1 MKLSNYIGLPYA
13 DKGRGPAYDCI
24 GFIRHVYQA
33 ECGIELP
40 NFLSTYQSSED
51 RDSVANAVEDQ
62 MPKWDKVD
70 HPRPLD
76 VILFNILGYPIHVG
90 LYLTE
95 SDFLHCYRNTNSCI
109 ERLDSVTWNRRING
123 IYRWIG

>member
-1 MKLSNYIGLPYA
+1 MKISNYIGLPYA

-24 GFIRHVYQA
+24 GFVKFVYQN
-33 ECGIELP
+33 ELGIELP
-40 NFLSTYQSSED
+40 GFLSTYKSSED
-51 RDSVANAVEDQ
+51 RDSVAGAVEQEKAHWIKTDN
-62 MPKWDKVD
+62 
-70 HPRPLD
+70 PRPLD

-109 ERLDSVTWNRRING
+109 ERLSSVTWNRRING
-123 IYRWIG
+123 IYRWTG